1 MDDYGLPGLAA
12 LDSPY
17 GLRQQ
22 PMARPQPLAPV
33 RLPPALIPVME
44 LAQRMQS
51 ASSDALGRVRG
62 AMPSAMGGN
71 VTPFRGAAPAQ
82 TDKQSPNSGVA
93 GDFPTVG
100 KNVTLDQFTNMQRKA
115 ESSGNYQALNREKPG
130 NTASGAYQYTD
141 RTWNNYGGYAKAM
154 FAPKAVQDRRFQ
166 EDLHNRVAKYGGD
179 VFKAAADHY
188 LPIQAG
194 NPALW
199 DQPAV
204 LRVGKKTVTVKSVAS
219 YLKSVFKGTPYAD
232 QLDEYINA
240 HK

>member
-1 MDDYGLPGLAA
+1 MDEFGLPGVEA

-17 GLRQQ
+17 GLRPQNAQ
-22 PMARPQPLAPV
+22 RVQPLAQV
-33 RLPPALIPVME
+33 RLPPALAPVVQ
-44 LAQRMQS
+44 LAQRLQAAGGEAMGRARS
-51 ASSDALGRVRG
+51 AL
-62 AMPSAMGGN
+62 PTAMGGT

-82 TDKQSPNSGVA
+82 TNKQPVQ
-93 GDFPTVG
+93 GDFPVVG
-100 KNVTLDQFTNMQRKA
+100 KNLTIDQFIDMQRKA
-115 ESSGNYQALNREKPG
+115 ESSGNYQALNTERKG

-141 RTWNNYGGYAKAM
+141 RTWNGYGGYGKAM
-154 FAPKAVQDRRFQ
+154 YAPKEVQDRRFQ
-166 EDLHNRVAKYGGD
+166 EDLNNRVAKYGGD

-199 DQPAV
+199 DQPAR
-204 LRVGKKTVTVKSVAS
+204 LQMGKKVITVKSVGS

-232 QLDEYINA
+232 QVDEYINA